1 MQLCL
6 ASARTQRARLAR
18 STFWEDA
25 LPQPRHEDRV
35 TSASQSPAAVSRV
48 AARWRRS
55 IVKHG
60 LDPAPSAGR
69 RRLDANLTAERSER
83 IGAFLSVAAPR
94 LDQLYQLVC
103 PTGCSVLL
111 TDADGIVLDQRISDG
126 DSSAFRDWGL
136 WRGHDWS
143 EASEGTNGIG
153 TCLAEGRQ
161 VTIHRDEHFYSR
173 NTGMTCMDAPIWG
186 PDGRVLAALDVSNA
200 RQDHNERLNALITA
214 QVAQTARM
222 IEAAYFRASFPN
234 ARIIISD
241 GETPEQNLLIA
252 VDRDDLMI
260 GANRAAR
267 RAYGL
272 EKEGLL
278 RPRPASDLLGRDDEQ
293 TGFEQ
298 AERATVI
305 GALARAQ
312 GNVSAAAR
320 ALGVGRA
327 TLYRRMTRL
336 GIAGNPGNSGN
347 SGKLSQS

>member
-1 MQLCL
+1 M
-6 ASARTQRARLAR
+6 
-18 STFWEDA
+18 
-25 LPQPRHEDRV
+25 
-35 TSASQSPAAVSRV
+35 
-48 AARWRRS
+48 
-55 IVKHG
+55 VKYG
-60 LDPAPSAGR
+60 LDPAVAAER
-69 RRLDANLTAERSER
+69 NRLDASATAARSER
-83 IGAFLSVAAPR
+83 LGDLLAVAAPR

-126 DSSAFRDWGL
+126 DGDSFRAWGL

-143 EASEGTNGIG
+143 EAAEGTNGIG
-153 TCLAEGRQ
+153 TCLVEGRQ
-161 VTIHRDEHFYSR
+161 VTIHRDEHFFSR

-186 PDGRVLAALDVSNA
+186 PDGRVVAALDVSNA
-200 RQDHNERLNALITA
+200 RRDHNERLNALIMA

-222 IEAAYFRASFPN
+222 IEAAYFRASFPA
-234 ARIIISD
+234 ARIIIAE
-241 GETPEQNLLIA
+241 GESPEQNLLIA

-272 EKEGLL
+272 EKEGIL
-278 RPRPASDLLGRDDEQ
+278 RPRPASDLLGQSDEI

-298 AERATVI
+298 AERSTVM
-305 GALARAQ
+305 GALTRAQ

-327 TLYRRMTRL
+327 TLYRRMSRL
-336 GIAGNPGNSGN
+336 GITEGTARSATSATPALPAARSR
-347 SGKLSQS
+347 LSHP